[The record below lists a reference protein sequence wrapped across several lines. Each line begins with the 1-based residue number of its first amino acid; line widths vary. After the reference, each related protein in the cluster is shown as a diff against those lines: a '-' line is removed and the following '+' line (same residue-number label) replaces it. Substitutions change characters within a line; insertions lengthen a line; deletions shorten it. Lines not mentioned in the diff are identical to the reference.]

1 MLVLP
6 VEYRPKVET
15 VPLDTAIAPFDA
27 GSVVLP
33 FKGRHPAIP
42 FEAGFAALPELVLLD
57 RGECPGCQF
66 LGGQAV

>member
-1 MLVLP
+1 MLVFP

-15 VPLDTAIAPFDA
+15 VPFDTAVAPFDA

-33 FKGRHPAIP
+33 FKGRHPTVS
-42 FEAGFAALPELVLLD
+42 FEARFAALSELVFLD
-57 RGECPGCQF
+57 RNECPGCQF